1 MYNPN
6 IKQKAI
12 LVISLLAVVGCIFYY
27 IYSKNQKEEIELQNN
42 LEIENVVEEQTK
54 ETPNN
59 EIILVHISG
68 AVNKEGVVELKT
80 GSRISDAINKA
91 RGNYTRSRYKRYKFS
106 KQTRRWNENIY
117 SNNKRKRRK

>member
-12 LVISLLAVVGCIFYY
+12 LVISLLAVVGCIFYQ

-59 EIILVHISG
+59 EIISTYI
-68 AVNKEGVVELKT
+68 
-80 GSRISDAINKA
+80 
-91 RGNYTRSRYKRYKFS
+91 RSS
-106 KQTRRWNENIY
+106 K
-117 SNNKRKRRK
+117 